1 MARDA
6 VDQYMPFFGRD
17 FLASTAMWS
26 ADEVG
31 HYIRLLIIQWDH
43 GHLPDDIDRLERV
56 SPGVSSVW
64 EMLRKKFPLC
74 ADNLRR
80 NTRMEEHRQKALELK
95 ESRSAAG
102 KRGAA
107 NRWKAK
113 QTDGKANGPA
123 NGKAIDLPLA
133 NGMAKEWPPNP
144 NPNPNP
150 SPKPNKSTPTPMP
163 IRAPAQEQQ
172 KSSSSSDFAS
182 DDPRECWEAFRARW
196 KAQKRAAPLGT
207 LENAI
212 DPPRAY
218 LDLWR
223 GGDSQAALDA
233 LGQLSECRYFEKP
246 LSLSQFLNVWPKIA
260 VGGYREPRGSGKKP
274 EDKPAPERWLDKY
287 QPSDYKR
294 PREAMARDLATTL
307 TLKEG

>member
-74 ADNLRR
+74 EDNLRR

-144 NPNPNP
+144 NPSPNT
-150 SPKPNKSTPTPMP
+150 NKSAPTPTT
-163 IRAPAQEQQ
+163 IRAPAQDHQ

-196 KAQKRAAPLGT
+196 KAEKRAAPLGT

-223 GGDSQAALDA
+223 GGDSKAALDA

-246 LSLSQFLNVWPKIA
+246 LSLAQFLNVWPKIA
-260 VGGYREPRGSGKKP
+260 VGGYREPRGSAKKP
-274 EDKPAPERWLDKY
+274 DDKPAPERWLDKY
-287 QPSDYKR
+287 QPAEYKR
-294 PREAMARDLATTL
+294 PREAMRSLSSDLAQSL
-307 TLKEG
+307 SVGDH